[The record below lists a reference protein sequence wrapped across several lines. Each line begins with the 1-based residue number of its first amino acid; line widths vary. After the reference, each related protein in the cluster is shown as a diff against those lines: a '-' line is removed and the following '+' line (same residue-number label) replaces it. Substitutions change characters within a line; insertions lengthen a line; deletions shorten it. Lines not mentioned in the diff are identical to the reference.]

1 LAENSLVFSSK
12 FSLPPC
18 GPDEAGATA
27 VEGTSD
33 AKPIHLSDVTELEFE
48 TLVRYFYKR

>member
-12 FSLPPC
+12 FSLPR
-18 GPDEAGATA
+18 GPDEAGAAA
-27 VEGTSD
+27 VEGVSD